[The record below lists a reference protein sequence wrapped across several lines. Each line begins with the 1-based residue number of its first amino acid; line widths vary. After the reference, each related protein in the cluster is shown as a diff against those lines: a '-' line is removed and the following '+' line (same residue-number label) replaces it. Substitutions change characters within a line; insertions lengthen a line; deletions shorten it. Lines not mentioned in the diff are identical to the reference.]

1 MSSIFLEKKVSGTG
15 FDILTELISN
25 SVHKKWKHHQVLYI
39 NLEEYEG
46 GSIMEILIQT
56 MTWVFEST
64 IVVIFSALH
73 LKKGKKIWKLNLK
86 QELLYKGMA
95 TLTVSNAKDQKG
107 TSVIK

>member
-73 LKKGKKIWKLNLK
+73 LKKGKEIWKLNLK